1 MAKDVYALFGGR
13 LKSLQNAA
21 TKIESG
27 VPFSSKQ
34 KSLIWPENFYNLFYF
49 IQLFDQQFYMT
60 SDVE

>member
-1 MAKDVYALFGGR
+1 
-13 LKSLQNAA
+13 
-21 TKIESG
+21 